1 MITFKPLENSDVEII
16 IKMMQDF
23 YALDNYPIDVQTSG
37 NLFKTFI
44 SNESLGRCYLILNE
58 KEVVG
63 YVILTFVFSFEY
75 NGQIA
80 FVDELYIQATHR
92 SQGIGQ
98 KTIDFIKTEAKNL
111 DIKLLYLEVEN
122 HNEAAQKLYLKN
134 NFEIH
139 NRSLMKFTV

>member
-1 MITFKPLENSDVEII
+1 MITFKPLKNSDIEII
-16 IKMMQDF
+16 IKKMQDF
-23 YALDNYPIDVQTSG
+23 YALDNYPIDVQTSR
-37 NLFKTFI
+37 NLFETFI
-44 SNESLGRCYLILNE
+44 SNESLGRCWIILNE

-63 YVILTFVFSFEY
+63 YVILTFIFSFEY
-75 NGQIA
+75 KGQIA
-80 FVDELYIQATHR
+80 FIDELYIQATHR

-134 NFEIH
+134 DFEVH
-139 NRSLMKFTV
+139 NRSLIKFTV

>member
-23 YALDNYPIDVQTSG
+23 YALDNYPIDVQTSR

-58 KEVVG
+58 KEIVG
-63 YVILTFVFSFEY
+63 YVIFTFIFSFEY
-75 NGQIA
+75 KGQIA

-98 KTIDFIKTEAKNL
+98 KTINFIKTEAKNL

-134 NFEIH
+134 DFEIH

>member
-1 MITFKPLENSDVEII
+1 MIMFKLLENSDVEII

-23 YALDNYPIDVQTSG
+23 YALDNYPIDVQTSR
-37 NLFKTFI
+37 NLFETFI
-44 SNESLGRCYLILNE
+44 SNESLGRCWIILNE

-63 YVILTFVFSFEY
+63 YVILTFIFSFEY
-75 NGQIA
+75 KGQIA
-80 FVDELYIQATHR
+80 FIDELYIQATHR
-92 SQGIGQ
+92 NQGIGQ

-139 NRSLMKFTV
+139 NRSLMKFTF

>member
-1 MITFKPLENSDVEII
+1 MITFKLLENSDVEII

-23 YALDNYPIDVQTSG
+23 YALDNYPIDVQTSR
-37 NLFKTFI
+37 NLFETFI
-44 SNESLGRCYLILNE
+44 SNESLGRCWIILNE

-63 YVILTFVFSFEY
+63 YVILTFIFSFEY
-75 NGQIA
+75 KGQIA
-80 FVDELYIQATHR
+80 FIDELYIQATHR

-139 NRSLMKFTV
+139 NRSLMKFTF